1 MANSAKNMYAMGVDE
16 VVNAI
21 IENGHEQ
28 TVIVE
33 GDIGS
38 GKCSI
43 LKMLAKELP
52 THTPCYFDC
61 TTKDLGDIQL
71 PKFKEAEK
79 QDYVRF
85 APNEELGIHLDWPII
100 VMFDEIGKA
109 NPAVKNAANGIM
121 LERRRGTK

>member
-1 MANSAKNMYAMGVDE
+1 MANSATSMYAMGIDA

-21 IENGHEQ
+21 IRKGRER

-38 GKCSI
+38 GKSSM

-61 TTKDLGDIQL
+61 TTKDLGDMQL
-71 PKFKEAEK
+71 PKMKDIEGNDF
-79 QDYVRF
+79 VRF
-85 APNEELGIHLDWPII
+85 APNEELGIHLDRPVA
-100 VMFDEIGKA
+100 VMFD
-109 NPAVKNAANGIM
+109 
-121 LERRRGTK
+121 